1 MRRVQGKKS
10 RTDLL
15 PLWNEPPNGGNEAS
29 QNCFPAGFAVLPRR
43 TKTGQNHVFC
53 REHMTTTYHP
63 DITLDRQLFDELYGV
78 QPQAITWLRPIWNEE
93 RTAIV
98 DFEYAYSNQQGLNY
112 LNLTPAQHEGL
123 RVSNSPTLTDDL
135 RKRFMEEM
143 IQVYMQGVVSKTNV
157 YNPALNKYARVL
169 RTRLR
174 DGVLSVV
181 QERTEENRM
190 IRELEEKSR
199 QLEEQKTL
207 LDNILKNSSNGIS
220 VSQVFR
226 DETGK
231 VVDALTIMANDA
243 AVKYIGL
250 PREIYLSK
258 RATEIEPAVMGS
270 PYYQACIHTLETGEP
285 FVMRYQMQSTG
296 NWLELTVSKLDYDHL
311 IQIFTDVTPIR
322 EAELKLEQTVEEL
335 RRSNGNLEEFTRAAS
350 HDLKEPIRK
359 IHFFTERLKTALSGK
374 LPEAEAN
381 LLHRIEIASARM
393 NLLVDDLLAYAQLS
407 SGSLLQEEVD
417 LNQKIK
423 TILSDLELMIA
434 EKEAVVEVEPLPI
447 VKGYRRQLQQL
458 FQNLVSNAI
467 KYNQPGVK
475 PVVQIRSQKMTGAE
489 SGLEVLP
496 EDREKEFY
504 QISVTD
510 NGVGF
515 EQQYADRIFQVF
527 TRLHGNSEYQG
538 TGVGLAIAKKVVD
551 NHGGYISAESSPGE
565 GATFRVLLPEG

>member
-1 MRRVQGKKS
+1 
-10 RTDLL
+10 
-15 PLWNEPPNGGNEAS
+15 
-29 QNCFPAGFAVLPRR
+29 
-43 TKTGQNHVFC
+43 
-53 REHMTTTYHP
+53 MTTTYHP

-143 IQVYMQGVVSKTNV
+143 TQVYMQGVVSKTNV

-199 QLEEQKTL
+199 QLEEQKSL

-359 IHFFTERLKTALSGK
+359 IHFFTERLKTALSDK

-475 PVVQIRSQKMTGAE
+475 PVVQIRSKKMTGAE
-489 SGLEVLP
+489 SGLEVQP
-496 EDREKEFY
+496 EDSEKEFY

>member
-1 MRRVQGKKS
+1 
-10 RTDLL
+10 
-15 PLWNEPPNGGNEAS
+15 
-29 QNCFPAGFAVLPRR
+29 
-43 TKTGQNHVFC
+43 
-53 REHMTTTYHP
+53 MTNTYHP
-63 DITLDRQLFDELYGV
+63 DTTLDRQLFDELYGV
-78 QPQAITWLRPIWNEE
+78 QPQAITWLRPIWNEAGTE
-93 RTAIV
+93 IV
-98 DFEYAYSNQQGLNY
+98 DFEYAFSNEQGLNY
-112 LNLTPAQHEGL
+112 LNLTPAQHNGL
-123 RVSNSPTLTDDL
+123 RISNSPTLTDDL
-135 RKRFMEEM
+135 RKMFLDEM
-143 IQVYMQGVVSKTNV
+143 IRVFTKGEVSKTNV

-181 QERTEENRM
+181 QERSEENRM
-190 IRELEEKSR
+190 IRELEEKTR

-207 LDNILKNSSNGIS
+207 MDNILKNSSNGIS

-231 VVDALTIMANDA
+231 VVDAQTIMANDA
-243 AVKYIGL
+243 AVKYIGF
-250 PREIYLSK
+250 PKEIYLTK
-258 RATEIEPAVMGS
+258 KATELEPAVMGS

-296 NWLELTVSKLDYDHL
+296 RWLELTVSKLDYNHL

-322 EAELKLEQTVEEL
+322 EAELKLEQTVAEL
-335 RRSNGNLEEFTRAAS
+335 RRSNESLEEFTRAAS

-359 IHFFTERLKTALSGK
+359 IHFFTERLKTALDGRLSG
-374 LPEAEAN
+374 AETS
-381 LLHRIEIASARM
+381 LLQRIEVASARM

-407 SGSLLQEEVD
+407 SDSLLREEVD

-423 TILSDLELMIA
+423 TILSDLELMIS
-434 EKEAVVEVEPLPI
+434 EKEAEVAVGPLPVVI
-447 VKGYRRQLQQL
+447 GYRRQLQQL
-458 FQNLVSNAI
+458 FQNLVSNAV
-467 KYNQPGVK
+467 KYNRPGTR
-475 PVVQIRSQKMTGAE
+475 PFVQIRSQMVTGAE
-489 SGLEVLP
+489 SGMDLLP
-496 EDREKEFY
+496 EDREKKFHLFT
-504 QISVTD
+504 VKD

-565 GATFRVLLPEG
+565 GATFRVLLPVSE

>member
-1 MRRVQGKKS
+1 
-10 RTDLL
+10 
-15 PLWNEPPNGGNEAS
+15 
-29 QNCFPAGFAVLPRR
+29 
-43 TKTGQNHVFC
+43 
-53 REHMTTTYHP
+53 MTNTYQP
-63 DITLDRQLFDELYGV
+63 GITLDRQLFDELYGV
-78 QPQAITWLRPIWNEE
+78 QPQAITWLRPIWNEGG
-93 RTAIV
+93 TTII
-98 DFEYAYSNQQGLNY
+98 DFEYAFSNPQGLHY

-123 RVSNSPTLTDDL
+123 RISNSPTLTDEL
-135 RKRFMEEM
+135 REKFLKEM
-143 IQVYMQGVVSKTNV
+143 TQVYTQGFVSKTNV

-190 IRELEEKSR
+190 IRELEEKTR

-243 AVKYIGL
+243 AVKFIGL

-258 RATEIEPAVMGS
+258 RATEIEPAIIDS

-296 NWLELTVSKLDYDHL
+296 RWLELTVSKLDYDHL
-311 IQIFTDVTPIR
+311 IQIFTDVTPVR
-322 EAELKLEQTVEEL
+322 EAELKLEQTVAEL
-335 RRSNGNLEEFTRAAS
+335 RRSNESLEEFTRAAS

-359 IHFFTERLKTALSGK
+359 IHFFTERLKTALGGK
-374 LPEAEAN
+374 LSEAETN
-381 LLHRIEIASARM
+381 LLQRIEVASARM
-393 NLLVDDLLAYAQLS
+393 NLLVDDLLDYAQLS
-407 SGSLLQEEVD
+407 SDSLLREEVD

-423 TILSDLELMIA
+423 TILSDLDLMIS
-434 EKEAVVEVEPLPI
+434 EKEAEVEVGPLPI
-447 VKGYRRQLQQL
+447 VNGYRRQLQQL
-458 FQNLVSNAI
+458 FENLVSNAL
-467 KYNQPGVK
+467 KYNRPGTR
-475 PVVQIRSQKMTGAE
+475 PFVQIRSLTVTGAE
-489 SGLEVLP
+489 SGMDVLP
-496 EDREKEFY
+496 DDREKNFHL
-504 QISVTD
+504 ITVKD

-551 NHGGYISAESSPGE
+551 NHGGYISAESNLGE
-565 GATFRVLLPEG
+565 GATFRVLLPAA